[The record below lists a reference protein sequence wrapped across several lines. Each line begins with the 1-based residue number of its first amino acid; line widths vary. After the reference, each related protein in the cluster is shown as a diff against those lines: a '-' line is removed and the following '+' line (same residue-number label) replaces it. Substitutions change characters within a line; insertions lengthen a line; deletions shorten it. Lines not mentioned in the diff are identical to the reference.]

1 MRRVLIALLFIAL
14 PVTAASPVATRID
27 SYVSRLEGFGYSGSI
42 LLDIRGEVV
51 LRKGYGYANRAAGI
65 AYDADTLFDIGSMA
79 KTFTAAAIVRLEQQ
93 QRLAVSDPIARHLP
107 GVPEDKKAITIEQLL
122 THTSGL
128 PGDVPSRGASPFSDE
143 VGRDEVVKRVLAQPL
158 RFAPGADWA
167 YSNGGYVLLAA
178 IVEKASGQPYRQYV
192 RKEIFTRAGLR
203 RTYFWGEIPIGA
215 RVAAG
220 HDELGNVVF
229 DPATASATT
238 WFDLGGGQVV
248 SSLDDL
254 RTWIRA
260 LSSDKVLPAKQRDAL
275 FLPRTKPVSPSNHRN
290 AYAWLVRETAR
301 GTRLAQHGGDHLGT
315 GADLKWWIDDEVILV
330 TSTNVRHDFYPTRNR
345 VDRVVP
351 GILYGER
358 AEPDVPAFVRS
369 DLAPPAALPG
379 AYRLPSGG
387 TLHITIVNGRTFIGA
402 EGQDAT
408 ALLAPASTEAAAER
422 AWRSTT
428 LRTAIENLM
437 RGDPAAFD
445 VLTGSTATQH
455 DFRDAVKDEI
465 AALGKGNVTS
475 VALLGSFASGFPA
488 AGKPIGEATLL
499 GLTFAE
505 STPVTYAV
513 HWAGRELAATEAS
526 KIPYAAMTPL
536 QQAVDRSWTGWNIIA
551 EQKITVDFVAPH
563 SIRVQSG
570 ERTETATRAT
580 AGTSPG

>member
-1 MRRVLIALLFIAL
+1 MRRVLFALLFIAL
-14 PVTAASPVATRID
+14 PASAASPIATRID
-27 SYVSRLEGFGYSGSI
+27 SYVSRLEGFGYSGSV

-51 LRKGYGYANRAAGI
+51 LRKGYGYANRPAGI

-107 GVPEDKKAITIEQLL
+107 GVPDDKKAITIEQLL

-128 PGDVPSRGASPFSDE
+128 AGDVPSRGASAFSDE
-143 VGRDEVVKRVLAQPL
+143 VGRDEVVNRVLALPL

-178 IVEKASGQPYRQYV
+178 IVEAASAQPYRQYV
-192 RKEIFTRAGLR
+192 RKEIFTPPGLR
-203 RTYFWGEIPIGA
+203 QTYFWGEIPAGA

-229 DPATASATT
+229 DPATASGTT

-254 RTWIRA
+254 RNWILA
-260 LSSDKVLPAKQRDAL
+260 LASEKVLPAKQRDAL

-301 GTRLAQHGGDHLGT
+301 GTHMAQHGGDHLGT

-345 VDRVVP
+345 LDRVVP
-351 GILYGER
+351 GVIFGER

-387 TLHITIVNGRTFIGA
+387 TLHVTIVNGRTYIGA
-402 EGQDAT
+402 EGQDAA
-408 ALLAPASTEAAAER
+408 ALLAPASAEAAAER

-428 LRTAIENLM
+428 LRSAIETLM
-437 RGDPAAFD
+437 RGEPPEFD
-445 VLTGSTATQH
+445 ALVGSTAAEH
-455 DFRDAVKDEI
+455 GFRDAVKDEI
-465 AALGKGNVTS
+465 AALGKGKVTS
-475 VALLGSFASGFPA
+475 VALLGSFPSGFPA
-488 AGKPIGEATLL
+488 DAKPLGEATLL
-499 GLTFAE
+499 RLTFAD
-505 STPVTYAV
+505 SGPVTYAV
-513 HWAGRELAATEAS
+513 HWAGRAIAATEAS
-526 KIPYAAMTPL
+526 KIPYAAMVPL
-536 QQAVDRSWTGWNIIA
+536 QQAVDRSWTGWNLIT
-551 EQKITVDFVAPH
+551 EQKITVDFVAPNA
-563 SIRVQSG
+563 IRLQSG
-570 ERTETATRAT
+570 ERTETATRQ
-580 AGTSPG
+580 P